1 LGEPA
6 AEARALNGLGGL
18 SDAAGRFDEAVSW
31 YEQALA
37 LFREVGGRASEGT
50 VLGNLAETL
59 VRAGRPEQ
67 AVRWAEAGVTVCR
80 QAGNRHGEAT
90 CLRWLGTALHTFGQP
105 ARARASWQAAA
116 LTLYG
121 TLGLPDGEEL
131 RRLLDEATV
140 ATK

>member
-1 LGEPA
+1 
-6 AEARALNGLGGL
+6 
-18 SDAAGRFDEAVSW
+18 
-31 YEQALA
+31 
-37 LFREVGGRASEGT
+37 
-50 VLGNLAETL
+50 VLGNLAEAL

-90 CLRWLGTALHTFGQP
+90 CLRWLGTALHALGQP
-105 ARARASWQAAA
+105 DRARASWQAA
-116 LTLYG
+116 LTLYD